1 MNIDKNAR
9 YLASHEW
16 ARKEGDL
23 IVIGISDH
31 AQHALG
37 DIVFVE
43 LPKQGTN
50 LAKGKAFGV
59 VESVK
64 AASDVYMPV
73 SGTVEATNDALSG
86 DPATINRDPYN
97 AGWMIKI
104 KPADPAEFDA
114 LLSPADYEAQ
124 IKE

>member
-1 MNIDKNAR
+1 MNIDMNAR
-9 YLASHEW
+9 YLISHEW

-23 IVIGISDH
+23 FVIGISDH

-43 LPKQGTN
+43 LPKKGTSI
-50 LAKGKAFGV
+50 AKGKPFGV

-64 AASDVYMPV
+64 AASDVYMPI
-73 SGTVEATNDALSG
+73 SGTVEATNDVLGG

-97 AGWMIKI
+97 AGWLIKV
-104 KPADPAEFDA
+104 KPSNPSEFDT

>member
-37 DIVFVE
+37 DIVYVE
-43 LPKQGTN
+43 LPKKGASI
-50 LAKGKAFGV
+50 AKGKTFGV

-73 SGTVEATNDALSG
+73 SGTVEATNDALNA

-97 AGWMIKI
+97 AGWIIKV
-104 KPADPAEFDA
+104 KPSNPAEVDA

-124 IKE
+124 AKE

>member
-1 MNIDKNAR
+1 MNIDRNAR
-9 YLASHEW
+9 YLESHEW

-43 LPKQGTN
+43 LPKKGASI
-50 LAKGKAFGV
+50 AKGKAFGV

-73 SGTVEATNDALSG
+73 SGTVEATNDVLAG

-97 AGWMIKI
+97 TGWFIKV
-104 KPADPAEFDA
+104 KPSNPAEFDT
-114 LLSPADYEAQ
+114 LLSPDDYEAQ